1 MLPPANPG
9 PTINPIGNE
18 FAGLVSGAMKTQ

>member
-18 FAGLVSGAMKTQ
+18 FAGLVSV